1 MPSDHLKKFIT
12 VEAKNG
18 KHKLK
23 ASEYARWLCL
33 IEALDLISRK
43 AQQFK
48 VDLQSKEADWVKPL
62 AFQKYIDERYES
74 MIDEVIMNESINTTI
89 PTQCTTSLEPVLK

>member
-1 MPSDHLKKFIT
+1 MPSEPSKKFIT
-12 VEAKNG
+12 VETKTG

-23 ASEYARWLCL
+23 VSEYARWFCL
-33 IEALDLISRK
+33 IEALDLVSRK

-48 VDLQSKEADWVKPL
+48 VDLQSKDADWVKPL

-74 MIDEVIMNESINTTI
+74 MVDEVIMQESLNTTI
-89 PTQCTTSLEPVLK
+89 PTPCTTSLEPALK

>member
-1 MPSDHLKKFIT
+1 MPSDYSKKYIT
-12 VEAKNG
+12 VETKNN

-23 ASEYARWLCL
+23 VSEYARWFCL
-33 IEALDLISRK
+33 IEALDIISKK

-48 VDLQSKEADWVKPL
+48 MDLQSKDTDWVKPL

-74 MIDEVIMNESINTTI
+74 MIDEVIMNETINTSIT
-89 PTQCTTSLEPVLK
+89 TKCTTSLEPALK